1 MGLFDTHFV
10 QFGQVLQISRL
21 KLLVTRFQYV

>member
-10 QFGQVLQISRL
+10 QFGQVLPILVL
-21 KLLVTRFQYV
+21 KLLVTSIRYV